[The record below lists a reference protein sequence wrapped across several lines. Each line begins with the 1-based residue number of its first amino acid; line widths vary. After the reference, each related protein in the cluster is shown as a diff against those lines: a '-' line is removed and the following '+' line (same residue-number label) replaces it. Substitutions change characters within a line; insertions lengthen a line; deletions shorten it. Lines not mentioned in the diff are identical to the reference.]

1 MSKRLWAR
9 GLLIVAPLLASSACG
24 SSAAEDGTKTPAV
37 TPPAPKPKV
46 DLRADVNRNGT
57 VDLDDPTE
65 DEGESTWD
73 AKHGAIFLANIDDD
87 LRACSTRDASGR
99 TLADEEL
106 PKCHDAANDV
116 VDGEDDLL
124 DLARL
129 KTVPWP
135 EVPKEAVATIE
146 VDEKAAPF
154 VRLFKSTAT
163 GFVLFDPKTEKL
175 GADEIAAGVEL
186 AIEAKDIVRDPAV
199 WSGFVD
205 VSLHVVHAGDPEGTP
220 DGFAA
225 FDEKD
230 TVRLRV
236 APVLLFHH
244 GLPAEKVFATALPMG
259 YATQFRADLGKAVAA
274 AKVPEGFEPLAIGDF
289 DPWTQDF
296 FETGYM
302 SMPAPGGAQHV
313 VRVAMR
319 SANVYNPRSAK
330 YPLRPAGRIVFT
342 EFRGKDAAAI
352 QEYDPKHPNDMDS
365 LDSFGNT
372 ETIPPF
378 EHGGKAWPFGRILRG
393 STESFH
399 TDPLFERML
408 AAQEVQSPV
417 HVDTSWLLVGHV
429 DETLSF
435 VPRPKDVAG
444 PRSFWLLANDPR
456 LAKQMFEEQVSK
468 GNGATKLFVGKYWL
482 GDKGEEFPAETT
494 IQDVLA
500 DPDVMAESARSA
512 AEVDAQVA
520 IVKDETG
527 LGDDEIVKVP
537 FLHQPVYGLSLAYQ
551 PGTVN
556 GILLDATHFAAP
568 DPHGPVVDGKDIMKV
583 QLEAALGEKGVQVT
597 WVEDWDDYHRN
608 FGEVHCGS
616 NVIRTIP
623 SAKWW
628 EAGK

>member
-1 MSKRLWAR
+1 MVKRAWAR
-9 GLLIVAPLLASSACG
+9 GLLIATPLLLSACG
-24 SSAAEDGTKTPAV
+24 SSPADQPAGETPAPSKP
-37 TPPAPKPKV
+37 TPKV

-65 DEGESTWD
+65 DEGEATWD
-73 AKHGAIFLANIDDD
+73 ATHGAIFLANIDDD
-87 LRACSTRDASGR
+87 LGVCPTKDDAGR
-99 TLADEEL
+99 TLSDEEL
-106 PKCHDAANDV
+106 PKCHDAANEV
-116 VDGEDDLL
+116 VDGDDDLL

-135 EVPKEAVATIE
+135 EVPAAAAATIA

-154 VRLFKSTAT
+154 VRLFKKTAD
-163 GFVLFDPKTEKL
+163 GFVALGPGAQPLGTE
-175 GADEIAAGVEL
+175 EVAAGVEL

-199 WSGFVD
+199 WDGYVD
-205 VSLHVVHAGDPEGTP
+205 VTLRLSYPGEPEGAF
-220 DGFAA
+220 DA

-244 GLPAEKVFATALPMG
+244 GLAAQKVFASNTPGSDASK
-259 YATQFRADLGKAVAA
+259 FRSDLGKATSS
-274 AKVPEGFEPLAIGDF
+274 AKVPGGFETLQIGDG

-296 FETGYM
+296 FETGFM

-313 VRVAMR
+313 MHVAMR
-319 SANVYNPRSAK
+319 SANVFNPRSAK
-330 YPLRPAGRIVFT
+330 YPLRPAGRVVFT
-342 EFRGKDAAAI
+342 RFRGKDSAAI
-352 QEYDPKHPNDMDS
+352 QEFDPKHDSDMDS

-372 ETIPPF
+372 ETIPPY
-378 EHGGKAWPFGRILRG
+378 EHGGTAWPLGRILRG
-393 STESFH
+393 SIESFH

-408 AAQEVQSPV
+408 AAQEVQRPL

-435 VPRPKDVAG
+435 VPKPAG
-444 PRSFWLLANDPR
+444 AASPRSFWLLANDPR
-456 LAKQMFEEQVSK
+456 LAKQMFEEQVAK

-494 IQDVLA
+494 IDAVLA

-520 IVKDETG
+520 ILKDETG
-527 LGDDEIVKVP
+527 LGDDEIVKIP

-556 GILLDATHFAAP
+556 GVLLDATHFAAP
-568 DPHGPVVDGKDIMKV
+568 DPHGPVIDGKDIMKV
-583 QLEAALGEKGVQVT
+583 QLEATLAEKGVQVS
-597 WVEDWDDYHRN
+597 WVEDWDAYHRN

-616 NVIRTIP
+616 NVIREIP
-623 SAKWW
+623 STKWW
-628 EAGK
+628 EAAK